1 MEGHF
6 MDHVRDHR
14 SVLAT
19 TEKRLLVR
27 IANHLPP
34 FINSDHLS
42 GLALASMLAAGLAF
56 ALIGYTR
63 WAAAAFVA
71 LLAINW
77 FGDSLDGTLARVR
90 NQQRPKYGYY
100 VDHVIDLAGTAALLF
115 GMAASGLMTPS
126 IAFALLA
133 VYLLVAAESFLGTH
147 AIGVF
152 RMSFAGFG
160 PTELRILLA
169 AGAIKVAS
177 NPVVT
182 IAGIDALL
190 LDIGGIVAIIGLGVA
205 FVTSAIRNSLL
216 LYRVDPLPVSTAPR
230 NQETT
235 RNHEATKT
243 RSHEETRNTQATRGA
258 RFVIVGLLGFVVQ
271 IGVLALLTALGL
283 PWLPAT
289 VVAVECA
296 ILQNYFWHRRWT
308 WDDRRGSLLR
318 FNASTALTSIGGNV
332 LLMAVLVGGMKL
344 PVVFASAVAVGVI
357 SLANFVIGDR
367 WAFAAVIC
375 LMAVPAEAAPS
386 VETLSAWNQFVAA
399 TESRIANQPTYSLS
413 RLPEGSTIDVGDGT
427 ISDWRGSVLIPHVT
441 LDAFLH
447 RLQNPGTPPPQE
459 DVAASRV
466 LSRSPEGLHLYIRL
480 VRHAI
485 VTVTYDTEH
494 DMSFRRL
501 SPAAAVARSVATR
514 IDEVGGG
521 DKGFLWRLNSYWYY
535 QQTTD
540 GVAVS
545 LESLTL
551 SRDVPLLI
559 KPLAGQIVPRIARE
573 SMVRTLD
580 ALRAYFS

>member
-1 MEGHF
+1 

-14 SVLAT
+14 SLLAAA
-19 TEKRLLVR
+19 EKRLLVR
-27 IANHLPP
+27 IAQHFPP

-42 GLALASMLAAGLAF
+42 GLALASMLGAAVAF
-56 ALIGYTR
+56 ALVAYSR

-71 LLAINW
+71 LLAVNW

-90 NQQRPKYGYY
+90 NQQRPRYGYY

-147 AIGVF
+147 ATGVF
-152 RMSFAGFG
+152 RMSFAGVG

-169 AGAIKVAS
+169 AGALKVAS
-177 NPVVT
+177 NPVVHV
-182 IAGIDALL
+182 AGFDALL
-190 LDIGGIVAIIGLGVA
+190 LDVGGVVAIVGLGGA
-205 FVTSAIRNSLL
+205 FIISGIRNSRL
-216 LYRVDPLPVSTAPR
+216 LYRVDPLPVNTKPRDDETARTSEAVR
-230 NQETT
+230 NPETAVSHEAR
-235 RNHEATKT
+235 RNHEAP
-243 RSHEETRNTQATRGA
+243 RGA
-258 RFVIVGLLGFVVQ
+258 RFMIVGLVGFLVQ
-271 IGVLALLTALGL
+271 VGVLALLTSLGL
-283 PWLPAT
+283 SWLPAT

-332 LLMAVLVGGMKL
+332 VLMALLVGGLKL
-344 PVVFASAVAVGVI
+344 PVVLANMIAVALI

-367 WAFAAVIC
+367 WVFATMIC
-375 LMAVPAEAAPS
+375 LMAVPVEAAPS
-386 VETLSAWNQFVAA
+386 AETVTAWNQFVAA
-399 TESRIANQPTYSLS
+399 TESRIGNQAPHSLGQ
-413 RLPEGSTIDVGDGT
+413 PPQGSTIDIGAGT
-427 ISDWRGSVLIPHVT
+427 ISDWRGSVLIPRVT
-441 LDAFLH
+441 LDAFLY

-466 LSRSPEGLHLYIRL
+466 LSRTPDGLQLYIRL

-494 DMSFRRL
+494 DMSFHRL
-501 SPAAAVARSVATR
+501 SPVAAVARSVATR

-521 DKGFLWRLNSYWYY
+521 DKGFLWRLNSYWHY
-535 QQTTD
+535 QQTPA

-545 LESLTL
+545 VESVTL
-551 SRDVPLLI
+551 SRDVPMLI
-559 KPLAGQIVPRIARE
+559 KPLAGRIVPRIARE